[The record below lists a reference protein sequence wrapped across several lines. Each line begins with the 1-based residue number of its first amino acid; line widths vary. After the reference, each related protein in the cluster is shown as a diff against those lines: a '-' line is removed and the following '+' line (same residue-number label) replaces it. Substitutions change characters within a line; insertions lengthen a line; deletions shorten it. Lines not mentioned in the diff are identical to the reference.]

1 VLYDYIKVS
10 IMNINDTRE
19 LHKMDSG
26 QETRTFLT
34 VLMLMVVGTVGRMLM
49 QDNPINLKNLVGE
62 VMLSAVIAVTL
73 FAVGAMQNMHMW
85 QIIFVGGLAG
95 IGGVKIIE
103 IIIQVIK
110 QLSKQN

>member
-1 VLYDYIKVS
+1 
-10 IMNINDTRE
+10 
-19 LHKMDSG
+19 
-26 QETRTFLT
+26 
-34 VLMLMVVGTVGRMLM
+34 
-49 QDNPINLKNLVGE
+49 
-62 VMLSAVIAVTL
+62 
-73 FAVGAMQNMHMW
+73 MQNMHMW